1 MKHNSTTTPA
11 QKSFYRVPTLATMLD
26 CSKGH
31 IYNLLKAGELT
42 RIKLSAQITVI
53 DAAEADAW
61 IEAHRTKT
69 N

>member
-1 MKHNSTTTPA
+1 MKLTTE
-11 QKSFYRVPTLATMLD
+11 KRFYRVPTLAAMLD

-42 RIKLSAQITVI
+42 RIKLSTQITVV

-61 IEAHRTKT
+61 IESRRRQILKEAV
-69 N
+69 

>member
-1 MKHNSTTTPA
+1 MKPTTP
-11 QKSFYRVPTLATMLD
+11 KSFYRVPTLAAMLD

-42 RIKLSAQITVI
+42 RIKLSAQITVV

-61 IEAHRTKT
+61 IKSRREQKLKAA
-69 N
+69 